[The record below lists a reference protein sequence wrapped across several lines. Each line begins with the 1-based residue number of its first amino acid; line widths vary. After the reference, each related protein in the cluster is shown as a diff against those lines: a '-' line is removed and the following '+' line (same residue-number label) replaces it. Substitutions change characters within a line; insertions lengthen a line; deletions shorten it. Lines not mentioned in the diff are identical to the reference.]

1 MWDDEINKRIKDAA
15 DQYHPAYDE
24 NAWDKMNVLLDQ
36 HLPVKDKRRRKYF
49 LIPFIALLAG
59 GAFFIIYNKQN
70 SSLRKNSQK
79 AETKA
84 TAPATQL
91 PQQKSSSTVVISS
104 PANAKPLPGL
114 NSISASTTNGP
125 GNELKNSNGNRR
137 KNEKGETNATVTIA
151 SIENSA
157 DTQSNGEKN
166 LKTNEQPGLHENTA
180 SETIIVN
187 NQDIK
192 KEIADAK
199 KDSAISE
206 DVAGKQNTKKQ
217 EGTEQTVKI
226 SKSFRNNFAID
237 FSAGPDVSSVGFD
250 KTGKIAI
257 NYGAGISYG
266 LSARFTLHTGFF
278 VAQKIYSADK
288 YQYHMPPGGYN
299 ADYLY
304 SIGADCKVYEI
315 PITVSYNFGK
325 TKNHQ
330 WFASAGLSSYLMKK
344 ESYDYFYKYP
354 SGNTYT
360 KSWSISNENQNY
372 FSVLDLS
379 AGYQYLFSK
388 RAALLIEPYL
398 KLPVSGV
405 GAGKVKLNS
414 GGVLFTYRLKPFY
427 KK

>member
-24 NAWDKMNVLLDQ
+24 NAWDKMKVLLDQ

-49 LIPFIALLAG
+49 LIPFIALLVG
-59 GAFFIIYNKQN
+59 GAFYIIYHNQTN
-70 SSLRKNSQK
+70 SPTKNSQET
-79 AETKA
+79 ETKNRA
-84 TAPATQL
+84 SATQL
-91 PQQKSSSTVVISS
+91 PRQKSSTAVVTSLPES
-104 PANAKPLPGL
+104 AKPLPGL
-114 NSISASTTNGP
+114 NSTSSLVTNGFD
-125 GNELKNSNGNRR
+125 NELKNSNGNRR
-137 KNEKGETNATVTIA
+137 INEKGEANATVTIA
-151 SIENSA
+151 SIENGA
-157 DTQSNGEKN
+157 DTEKNREKN
-166 LKTNEQPGLHENTA
+166 LKTNEQPGLNENTS
-180 SETIIVN
+180 SETTIVN
-187 NQDIK
+187 TPDIK
-192 KEIADAK
+192 KEIADTK
-199 KDSAISE
+199 KDSAITE
-206 DVAGKQNTKKQ
+206 DVAGNRNTKNQ
-217 EGTEQTVKI
+217 NRGTQTAKT

-237 FSAGPDVSSVGFD
+237 FSAGPDVSSIGFD

-257 NYGAGISYG
+257 NYGAGISYA

-288 YQYHMPPGGYN
+288 YQYHMPSGGSN
-299 ADYLY
+299 VDYLY
-304 SIGADCKVYEI
+304 NVDANCKVYEI
-315 PITVSYNFGK
+315 PLTVSYNFGK

-344 ESYDYFYKYP
+344 ESYEYYYKYP

-360 KSWSISNENQNY
+360 KSWSISNQNQHY

-388 RAALLIEPYL
+388 KASLLVEPYL

-414 GGVLFTYRLKPFY
+414 GGILFTFRLKPFY